1 MDSKIIVRAEEDV
14 ACPKCAHHFQLHEG
28 IARQTIERYAAEF
41 DESAREFRKQITE
54 DLEREAE
61 RKARSAFTG
70 KIAELQDQLAQTK
83 KAERE
88 AQERVERDRQAAVER
103 ATAHTAQ
110 QLKALEEDLKR
121 RADELAGMRET
132 EIQLR
137 RERQE
142 LEELRAKQELE
153 IERRLAEERSKVA
166 EQVAQRADERHR
178 LAEAEYRKKL
188 DDVQKVNDELRRKL
202 EQGSQ
207 QLQGEV
213 LELHVEQSLT
223 TGFIHD
229 QIEEVKKGQ
238 RGADVVQTVRTPMGA
253 VAGKIIW
260 EAKRAENWTD
270 KWLDKL
276 KDDQQEARADLAV
289 LVTTAMPKGVDAP
302 FALVGDV
309 WVVSPAVLRPMAET
323 LRVILLEAHKL
334 RQAHTG
340 KAEKVVLLYNYL
352 ASANF
357 SQRVRTMLESLQT
370 MQQDLDAEK
379 RAMTKIWSKRQAQI
393 ERVTHSM
400 ATVVGEIQAISQ
412 NSFPELDAMESL
424 QLPHADDV

>member
-1 MDSKIIVRAEEDV
+1 VDSKIIVRAEEDV
-14 ACPKCAHHFQLHEG
+14 ACPKCAHHFPLHEG
-28 IARQTIERYAAEF
+28 IARQTIERYATEF
-41 DESAREFRKQITE
+41 EESAREFRKQISVQ
-54 DLEREAE
+54 LENEAE
-61 RKARSAFTG
+61 RKARSAFTS
-70 KIAELQDQLAQTK
+70 KITELQDQLAQAK
-83 KAERE
+83 RGERE
-88 AQERVERDRQAAVER
+88 TQERVERDRQTAVER
-103 ATAHTAQ
+103 ATADAAQ

-121 RADELAGMRET
+121 RAEELSRMRDT

-142 LEELRAKQELE
+142 LEDLRANQELE
-153 IERRLAEERSKVA
+153 LVRRLTEERSKVA
-166 EQVAQRADERHR
+166 DQVAQRADERHR

-188 DDVQKVNDELRRKL
+188 DDVQRVNDELRRKL

-223 TGFIHD
+223 TSFLHD
-229 QIEEVKKGQ
+229 QIEEVKKGL
-238 RGADVVQTVRTPMGA
+238 RGADVIQTVRTPLGA

-260 EAKRAENWTD
+260 EAKRAESWSD
-270 KWLDKL
+270 RWLQKL

-289 LVTTAMPKGVDAP
+289 LVTTAMPRGIDVP

-323 LRVILLEAHKL
+323 LRIILLEGHKL

-340 KAEKVVLLYNYL
+340 KAEKVELLYNYL
-352 ASANF
+352 ASPNF
-357 SQRVRTMLESLQT
+357 SQRVRTMLESMRT

-379 RAMTKIWSKRQAQI
+379 RAMTKIWSRRQAQI
-393 ERVTHSM
+393 ERVTASM
-400 ATVVGEIQAISQ
+400 ATVVGEIQAISED
-412 NSFPELDAMESL
+412 SVPGLDALEAL
-424 QLPHADDV
+424 QLPDADLV